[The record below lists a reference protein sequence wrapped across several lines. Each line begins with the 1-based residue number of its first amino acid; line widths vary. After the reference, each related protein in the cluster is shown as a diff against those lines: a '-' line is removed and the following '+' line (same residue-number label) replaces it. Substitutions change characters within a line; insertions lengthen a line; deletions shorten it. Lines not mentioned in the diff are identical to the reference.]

1 MAGVLKHAQRSR
13 RSYKNRQMM
22 AGSFARTSA
31 ATAAVK
37 QAKKT
42 QGILEGLKKLVTHN
56 TANK

>member
-1 MAGVLKHAQRSR
+1 MAGVLKHKQRSR
-13 RSYKNRQMM
+13 RSHKNHQMM

-31 ATAAVK
+31 ATATMK

-42 QGILEGLKKLVTHN
+42 QGILEGLKNLVTHN

>member
-1 MAGVLKHAQRSR
+1 MAGKVKHAARSR
-13 RSYKNRQMM
+13 RSYASHQMM

-31 ATAAVK
+31 AHATVK

-42 QGILEGLKKLVTHN
+42 QGILEGLKNMITHN